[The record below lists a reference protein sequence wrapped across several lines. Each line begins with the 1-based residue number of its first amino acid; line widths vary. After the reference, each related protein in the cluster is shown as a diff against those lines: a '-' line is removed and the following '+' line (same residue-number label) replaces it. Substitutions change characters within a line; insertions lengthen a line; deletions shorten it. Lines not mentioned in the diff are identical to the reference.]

1 MKQRHIGRVRVSHAH
16 LLKALGLPQDA
27 EILNVCTN
35 NGVLEEILLT
45 VEHTKIPYEL
55 RPGDI
60 IPTVNAVVNE
70 NGFVEWQ
77 Q

>member
-1 MKQRHIGRVRVSHAH
+1 MKKRRIGRVRVSYAH
-16 LLKALGLPQDA
+16 LLKALGLPPDA
-27 EILNVCTN
+27 EILNVCIN
-35 NGVLEEILLT
+35 NVALEEVVLT